1 MAAAAR
7 PTTPGLAALWER
19 LMGVIYFGLYML
31 QVTRPRTQ
39 TPPPRNQGEV
49 SVGLE
54 PSQRCQPSSKGG
66 QARER
71 PVSVVVAE
79 GEKLRLLQARVGC
92 GSAHRRLVGQGGE
105 SWVWDVSRKLG
116 KRQLYNRK
124 GRAGGVPPRAPVC
137 VSEASLNGQRLT
149 LWGPLLGQRW
159 EGLSGLGWGF
169 SKSGNLRKSSGKQAA
184 RVLPTRGLGGRA
196 GVALPSHCPGPVAG
210 AWRSLVGLVQ
220 GRPGLRSCGPH

>member
-71 PVSVVVAE
+71 PVSVVAE

-210 AWRSLVGLVQ
+210 AWRSLMGLVQ
-220 GRPGLRSCGPH
+220 GRPGLRSCGSH